1 MEAEH
6 NLKLIP
12 YPKTKPIKIKKFG
25 IKIVPELKAESDFER
40 FESTGKIYTPVYN
53 YLKLG
58 NKKQTVVLIAE
69 EVCKNLPTFIV
80 NLNTTGYAVY
90 ENYTFAEEELHGWV
104 KNNQIRL
111 LYQSKEKNDT
121 KIIFDILVDKICFYE
136 NAQEVIKQMEEIAA
150 QKIEWYKEYLET
162 KDNDASEELGEWT
175 KEMLKPENII
185 GSFKTSTEAI
195 RSMLEED

>member
-69 EVCKNLPTFIV
+69 EVCKNLSTFIV
-80 NLNTTGYAVY
+80 NLSTTGYAVY
-90 ENYTFAEEELHGWV
+90 KKELLKKFYNIFYPHIISLD
-104 KNNQIRL
+104 KKSSYDN
-111 LYQSKEKNDT
+111 KDDT
-121 KIIFDILVDKICFYE
+121 KKFKKYLKL
-136 NAQEVIKQMEEIAA
+136 IKD
-150 QKIEWYKEYLET
+150 YLDE
-162 KDNDASEELGEWT
+162 KLC
-175 KEMLKPENII
+175 
-185 GSFKTSTEAI
+185 
-195 RSMLEED
+195 